1 MAGMSDRTK
10 GRSNPS
16 HEDEIDEIVAG
27 QVHDDTEWEPPV
39 EVRRT
44 GETHVE
50 LSGELAARALFIARA
65 HRARTLDQWLERII
79 RERVELEE
87 SAFASA
93 KREMSSRRPA

>member
-1 MAGMSDRTK
+1 MSDSAKRHSK
-10 GRSNPS
+10 PPD
-16 HEDEIDEIVAG
+16 EDEIDEIVAG
-27 QVHDDTEWEPPV
+27 QVHDDAAWEPPV

-44 GETHVE
+44 GEAHVE
-50 LSGELAARALFIARA
+50 LSAELAARALFIARA

-93 KREMSSRRPA
+93 KRELSSRRPA